1 MLVWLAWRNIWRQ
14 PRRTALSLA
23 TIAFAAAAA
32 VFILSLQQGGYSEVE
47 ENALRLI
54 DGYAQL
60 QPSGYSEDSDLN
72 KTIAK
77 PEAVMAQLDAL
88 PAVTASAP
96 RAACYVILSHGAR
109 SFGSAIVGVDPTRE
123 RKVSSLGATIVAGR
137 YLAAGDTDKVVVG
150 AALARN
156 LNLMVG
162 DQLTMLGEASGGS
175 VAADLLTV
183 SGIFATGVPEL
194 DRQIVEIPLSRFQT
208 DFAMDDRVN
217 TIAVTG
223 HSLSAVDASLS
234 NLRAIAAP
242 AGLVVRDWSDLE
254 PALYDA
260 IWLDH
265 SVSLLCYASLIIIIV
280 FIILNTLLM
289 SVLERTREFG
299 MLMAIGMRPSG
310 IGRMVW
316 LELSFLAIVGISLGI
331 VIGVSATLWDAQHGI
346 PISGAEALFAQWH
359 MAAAAYPKLTLG
371 NVFRGPLEIAL
382 AIIIAGVGPYIRVR
396 RLKPVPA
403 MRAT

>member
-23 TIAFAAAAA
+23 TIAFAAAAS

-60 QPSGYSEDSDLN
+60 QLRGYSEDPDLN

-77 PEAVMAQLDAL
+77 PGAIMARLDAL
-88 PAVTASAP
+88 PTVTASAP
-96 RAACYVILSHGAR
+96 RATCYAILSYGAR

-137 YLAAGDTDKVVVG
+137 YLFAGDTDKVVVG
-150 AALARN
+150 AGLARN
-156 LNLMVG
+156 LRLAIG
-162 DQLTMLGEASGGS
+162 DKLTLLGAARGGT

-183 SGIFATGVPEL
+183 VGIFATGVPEF
-194 DRQIVEIPLSRFQT
+194 DRQVVEIPLPRFQA

-217 TIAVTG
+217 LIAVSG
-223 HSLSAVDASLS
+223 PSLSAIDSSLPA
-234 NLRAIAAP
+234 LHAIAAP
-242 AGLVVRDWSDLE
+242 AGLAVRDWSDLE

-260 IWLDH
+260 IWLDR

-316 LELSFLAIVGISLGI
+316 LELSFLAIIGVSLGI
-331 VIGVSATLWDAQHGI
+331 VIGVTVTLWDAHRGI

-382 AIIIAGVGPYIRVR
+382 AIILAGIGPYIRVR
-396 RLKPVPA
+396 RLEPVRA